1 MNFKEMEYI
10 LAVEQE
16 KNLTK
21 AARKIGIS
29 QPAMSKC
36 LRNIET
42 ELGVSLFEKISG
54 EYIPT
59 AAGKLFLSFAQ
70 ETKERE
76 AQFLREL
83 QELVQFQTW
92 NDSGWYYSG
101 KKQWTYPRSIAGVQ
115 KELS

>member
-83 QELVQFQTW
+83 QELVQFRHGTIRVGITPAR
-92 NDSGWYYSG
+92 SS
-101 KKQWTYPRSIAGVQ
+101 RSIAGVQ

>member
-54 EYIPT
+54 EYIPQRR
-59 AAGKLFLSFAQ
+59 Q
-70 ETKERE
+70 ESC
-76 AQFLREL
+76 F
-83 QELVQFQTW
+83 
-92 NDSGWYYSG
+92 
-101 KKQWTYPRSIAGVQ
+101 
-115 KELS
+115 

>member
-42 ELGVSLFEKISG
+42 ELGVSLFEK
-54 EYIPT
+54 
-59 AAGKLFLSFAQ
+59 
-70 ETKERE
+70 
-76 AQFLREL
+76 
-83 QELVQFQTW
+83 
-92 NDSGWYYSG
+92 NSGWYYSG

>member
-42 ELGVSLFEKISG
+42 ELGVSLFEKIS
-54 EYIPT
+54 
-59 AAGKLFLSFAQ
+59 
-70 ETKERE
+70 
-76 AQFLREL
+76 
-83 QELVQFQTW
+83 
-92 NDSGWYYSG
+92 
-101 KKQWTYPRSIAGVQ
+101 
-115 KELS
+115 

>member
-42 ELGVSLFEKISG
+42 ELGVSLFEKNFGRVHSNG
-54 EYIPT
+54 GRKAVFKFCTGDQRKRNPVFEGT
-59 AAGKLFLSFAQ
+59 AR
-70 ETKERE
+70 TC
-76 AQFLREL
+76 
-83 QELVQFQTW
+83 T
-92 NDSGWYYSG
+92 
-101 KKQWTYPRSIAGVQ
+101 I
-115 KELS
+115 

>member
-42 ELGVSLFEKISG
+42 
-54 EYIPT
+54 
-59 AAGKLFLSFAQ
+59 
-70 ETKERE
+70 
-76 AQFLREL
+76 
-83 QELVQFQTW
+83 TW
-92 NDSGWYYSG
+92 RI
-101 KKQWTYPRSIAGVQ
+101 TF
-115 KELS
+115 

>member
-16 KNLTK
+16 KKLTK

-36 LRNIET
+36 LSNIET

-76 AQFLREL
+76 DRFLREL
-83 QELVQFQTW
+83 Q
-92 NDSGWYYSG
+92 
-101 KKQWTYPRSIAGVQ
+101 
-115 KELS
+115 